1 MQLSTSIKVL
11 MMSLLLAPLLI
22 SCKGSHEKQAATGNS
37 TAATTPV
44 TSSGRATVAVSPG
57 SETTLTWTVG
67 NVRITRILERA
78 ASGQLSKRLKAV
90 DGKITPEAIA
100 PYREWLAPHFLD
112 ENDAFMLSQ
121 QSFLIQSMGKR
132 IIVDTSAGESP
143 PEYLRGFSRLTDSYL
158 DDLAAAGFAP
168 DSVDVVIAT
177 HFHADHVGWN
187 TIKSYSGWVPTF
199 QNARYIMSRLDY
211 ESLATEPQHI
221 FYANF
226 SEAVAPVV
234 SAGLAELIDGRYRV
248 TEEVWLEPTPGHTPG
263 HLSVWVESAGERALL
278 TGDASHHPVQWAE
291 PDWAIIGE
299 DDPELS
305 TQTRRRLLEEYAAKP
320 FLIIGGHYQ
329 TPTAGYLVFS
339 EQGTRFVPLLPD
351 APASTAEPRAR

>member
-1 MQLSTSIKVL
+1 MQLFTIIK
-11 MMSLLLAPLLI
+11 APLFVLVAGALLT
-22 SCKGSHEKQAATGNS
+22 SCKAGYEKQAATTY
-37 TAATTPV
+37 TATKAKPAAF
-44 TSSGRATVAVSPG
+44 SGGTRVDVSPG
-57 SETTLTWTVG
+57 SQTTLTWTVG

-78 ASGQLSKRLKAV
+78 ASGLLSERLKAV
-90 DGKITPEAIA
+90 DGEISPEAIA
-100 PYREWLAPHFLD
+100 AHREWLAPHFLD

-121 QSFLIQSMGKR
+121 QSFLIESMDKK

-143 PEYLRGFSRLTDSYL
+143 PAYLQGFSQLTDSYL
-158 DDLAAAGFAP
+158 DDLAAAGFPP

-177 HFHADHVGWN
+177 HLHADHVGWN
-187 TIKSYSGWVPTF
+187 TIRLEGSWLPTF
-199 QNARYIMSRLDY
+199 ENARYIMSRRDY
-211 ESLATEPQHI
+211 ESLLTEPLHL

-234 SAGLAELIDGRYRV
+234 SAGLAELIEGRYRV

-263 HLSVWVESAGERALL
+263 HMSVWVESAGERALL

-299 DDPELS
+299 DDPEMS
-305 TQTRRRLLEEYAAKP
+305 SRTRRRLLEEYAARP

-329 TPTAGYLVFS
+329 TPTAGYLEFS
-339 EQGTRFVPLLPD
+339 GQDTRFVPLLPN
-351 APASTAEPRAR
+351 APAITAEPRE